1 MAEEHETLSLEILT
15 PEKPFLVKQTT
26 MVVVPSQDGDCGVLV
41 GMAPLLCAL
50 RAGVV
55 CLFDEK
61 LDAVERYFVPSGTAW
76 ITRER
81 VVLLVPEI
89 LELARIDPHATR
101 EEIRKLE
108 AQKREEERGEARG
121 EGRNEDRTTLL
132 LEVLRQKHEAISNI
146 PYA

>member
-1 MAEEHETLSLEILT
+1 MAEQHETLSLEILT

-26 MVVVPSQDGDCGVLV
+26 MVVVPSQDGDCGVMA

-55 CLFDEK
+55 CLFDDK

-76 ITRER
+76 ITREKT
-81 VVLLVPEI
+81 VLLVPEI
-89 LELARIDPHATR
+89 VELERIDLHTTR
-101 EEIRKLE
+101 EEIRTLE
-108 AQKREEERGEARG
+108 VQEKNEEGAREGMQDVDTAR
-121 EGRNEDRTTLL
+121 R
-132 LEVLRQKHEAISNI
+132 LEVLRQKYYSVSNI